1 MTQVSQPARSWYPWC
16 IAVVGLLVLFVSNGY
31 TATALSVFDESLLKE
46 FGWDRGPFK
55 QRDFIS
61 FAITAVIAPFV
72 GIVIDRVSPKW
83 LVSIGLCL
91 LAGGYWGYAQ
101 LDGSL
106 PGELATPLAV
116 VALAGLALVAVIVW
130 RTADHAG
137 VRIAA
142 LGAIALTAAA
152 VVFYRFVEPT
162 ALHQVYVIHVVFSL
176 ALSTAGTMVVIVMI
190 TSWFLAN
197 RGLAIGIA
205 LLGTSL
211 GGIVLSRV
219 NAELIESSG
228 WRNSFEYLAF
238 GPLALAAFILLFVRS
253 SPGEAGQVAVG
264 QRAGDQDLKTYGF
277 TFAEAVR
284 TPTFWAIG
292 ASGFLTYYSI
302 LALFNHL
309 FLHMRALE
317 FDVKTAVGGLQLL
330 GVCAAGTKLAMG
342 ALADY
347 IDRKLVFLLSLGTML
362 IGVLLLALGGK
373 SVVWIAIGITGL
385 GWGGL
390 FTLYNML
397 TVNNFGL
404 KEIGRINGSISFL
417 ESLGGGLGIWLT
429 GTLYD
434 RFGSYAVPF
443 DVIAAGVFIGL
454 VIGFFIKSGSPEA
467 MGLAPAA
474 TRQR

>member
-1 MTQVSQPARSWYPWC
+1 
-16 IAVVGLLVLFVSNGY
+16 
-31 TATALSVFDESLLKE
+31 
-46 FGWDRGPFK
+46 
-55 QRDFIS
+55 
-61 FAITAVIAPFV
+61 
-72 GIVIDRVSPKW
+72 
-83 LVSIGLCL
+83 
-91 LAGGYWGYAQ
+91 
-101 LDGSL
+101 
-106 PGELATPLAV
+106 
-116 VALAGLALVAVIVW
+116 
-130 RTADHAG
+130 
-137 VRIAA
+137 
-142 LGAIALTAAA
+142 
-152 VVFYRFVEPT
+152 
-162 ALHQVYVIHVVFSL
+162 
-176 ALSTAGTMVVIVMI
+176 
-190 TSWFLAN
+190 
-197 RGLAIGIA
+197 
-205 LLGTSL
+205 
-211 GGIVLSRV
+211 
-219 NAELIESSG
+219 
-228 WRNSFEYLAF
+228 
-238 GPLALAAFILLFVRS
+238 
-253 SPGEAGQVAVG
+253 
-264 QRAGDQDLKTYGF
+264 
-277 TFAEAVR
+277 
-284 TPTFWAIG
+284 
-292 ASGFLTYYSI
+292 
-302 LALFNHL
+302 
-309 FLHMRALE
+309 MRALE